1 MIRPW
6 TDRDVEFCPPPH
18 VWGCANTHTAIRN
31 LFIMEQGGRG
41 GLEPDQRDILLFNA
55 VSPAWLKDGQAM
67 GIEKAPTSFGNVTAL
82 MTPRS
87 GGADIA
93 IKTEFRNAPH
103 SLVVRIPYFVKLTS
117 FTSDAKQAK
126 REGDVIRLSP
136 DATNLS
142 LKWTVDPAADRNTFQ
157 EILLAYRQEVGFW
170 DGKRADVPKAPTG
183 FLTSAERSRHAEP
196 LSFNLVLD
204 AWKTEYARRFAEH
217 VKAGGPVK
225 KFQPVPLQSLTERK
239 VEADKYQTAVSL
251 TTGKPVTCS
260 PGSTNPELANDGEIG
275 DTDHFWQCDQPGSW
289 WQVDLGEVKE
299 ISTVRVVPYY
309 GRKDRYYQFVV
320 KTSTDGQNW
329 TTYLDLSKNTQNIG
343 IEGASYTGQPTP
355 VRYIKVEMLKN
366 SANQWMQLVEVM
378 AK

>member
-1 MIRPW
+1 
-6 TDRDVEFCPPPH
+6 

-41 GLEPDQRDILLFNA
+41 GLEMDQRDILLFNV
-55 VSPAWLKDGQAM
+55 VSPAWLKTGEPL
-67 GIEKAPTSFGNVTAL
+67 GIEKAPTMFGTVTAL
-82 MTPRS
+82 MTPRA

-93 IKTEFRNAPH
+93 FNTDFHTKPRN
-103 SLVVRIPYFVKLTS
+103 LVVRIPYFVKLAS
-117 FTSDAKQAK
+117 FSTNATQSK

-136 DATNLS
+136 DATKLS
-142 LKWTVDPAADRNTFQ
+142 LKWTIDPAADQTTFQ
-157 EILLAYRQEVGFW
+157 DILLGYRREVGFW
-170 DGKRADVPKAPTG
+170 DGKRADVPKAPIG
-183 FLTSAERSRHAEP
+183 FLTAEERSRPAEA
-196 LSFNLVLD
+196 LSFKLVLD

-225 KFQPVPLQSLTERK
+225 KFQPLPLQPVAERK
-239 VEADKYQTAVSL
+239 AEADKFQTATSL

-260 PGSTNPELANDGEIG
+260 PGSTNPELANDGDFG
-275 DTDHFWQCDQPGSW
+275 DPDRFWQCDKPGSW
-289 WQVDLGEVKE
+289 WQVDLGEVKD
-299 ISTVRVVPYY
+299 ISTLRVVPYY

-329 TTYLDLSKNTQNIG
+329 TTYLDLSTNTRNIG
-343 IEGASYTGQPTP
+343 IEGATYTGQPTP

-378 AK
+378 AN